1 VSDSF
6 GVRVFYLHR
15 DLLGVPF
22 EVIQVFAPDDKATID
37 VESVTAPFLDYT
49 V

>member
-22 EVIQVFAPDDKATID
+22 EVIQVFAPDDKLTID
-37 VESVTAPFLDYT
+37 VESVTVPFLVNT